1 MKYNIHKYVLISVYS
16 PEYKNCYV
24 TYRST
29 SSHGVCSSGQT
40 KQTLP
45 LDTTFR
51 VFYEFCS
58 LLLQRLRKKHV
69 VTTSWQC
76 E

>member
-1 MKYNIHKYVLISVYS
+1 MAKMKYNIHKYVLISVYS

-29 SSHGVCSSGQT
+29 SSHGVCSSEQT

-51 VFYEFCS
+51 VF
-58 LLLQRLRKKHV
+58 LRVLQSPVAKVEEKACCHH
-69 VTTSWQC
+69 
-76 E
+76 